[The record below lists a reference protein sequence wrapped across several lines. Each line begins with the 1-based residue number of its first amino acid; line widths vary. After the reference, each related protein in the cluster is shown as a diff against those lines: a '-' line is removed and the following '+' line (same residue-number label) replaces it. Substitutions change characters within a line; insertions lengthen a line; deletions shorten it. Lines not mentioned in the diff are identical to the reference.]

1 MSPKHDREHDRSHA
15 HPNDSDSA
23 PQATDRPTF
32 LTVEEA
38 ARVLRIGRTTAYA
51 LTKEWRST
59 NGRSGLPVVNVGH
72 KLRVPACQLEQLA
85 GGQLR
90 ERIEPP
96 PDHGGPETSSAARS
110 HQPTPE
116 QPPHETRTD
125 KHARPPAAART
136 ADQATLFDPT
146 R

>member
-1 MSPKHDREHDRSHA
+1 MSPKHDHGHDRSHA

-23 PQATDRPTF
+23 PQAIDRPTF

-51 LTKEWRST
+51 LTKEWRAT
-59 NGRSGLPVVNVGH
+59 DGQSGLPVVNVGH

-85 GGQLR
+85 GGRLR

-96 PDHGGPETSSAARS
+96 PDHGCPETSSAARS
-110 HQPTPE
+110 HQPSP
-116 QPPHETRTD
+116 D
-125 KHARPPAAART
+125 
-136 ADQATLFDPT
+136 
-146 R
+146 